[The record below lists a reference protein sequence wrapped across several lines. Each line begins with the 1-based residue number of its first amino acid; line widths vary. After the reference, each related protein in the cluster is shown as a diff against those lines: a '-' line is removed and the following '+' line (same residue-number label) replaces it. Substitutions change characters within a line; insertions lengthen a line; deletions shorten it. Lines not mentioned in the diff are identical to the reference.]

1 MELLIQRGRGRQERD
16 RLTQS
21 RLILITSF
29 QSYSCGALF
38 LGIQEQMGV
47 RVSAELELTFQG
59 EIKVLNKLNKQY
71 EKKIDTE
78 Q

>member
-1 MELLIQRGRGRQERD
+1 
-16 RLTQS
+16 
-21 RLILITSF
+21 
-29 QSYSCGALF
+29 
-38 LGIQEQMGV
+38 MGV
-47 RVSAELELTFQG
+47 WVSAELELTFQG